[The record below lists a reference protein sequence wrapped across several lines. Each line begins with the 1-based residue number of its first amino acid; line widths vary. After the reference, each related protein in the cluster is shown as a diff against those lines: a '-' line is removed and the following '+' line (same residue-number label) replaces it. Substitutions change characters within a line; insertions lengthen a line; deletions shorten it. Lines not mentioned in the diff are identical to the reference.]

1 MNEVQQNQPI
11 KPRQAPSVEAVKA
24 YYRGE
29 KDSVARL
36 LGTYF
41 GRSALLALGFYIF
54 SEKKAAVKNGLIGSG
69 IIELYLLWYFRNK
82 NKNS

>member
-1 MNEVQQNQPI
+1 MNEVQQTQPVAR
-11 KPRQAPSVEAVKA
+11 KAPSVEAVKA

-29 KDSVARL
+29 EDSFGRL

-41 GRSALLALGFYIF
+41 GRSAILALGFYLL
-54 SEKKAAVKNGLIGSG
+54 SDKDKAVKNGLIGSG

-82 NKNS
+82 SS